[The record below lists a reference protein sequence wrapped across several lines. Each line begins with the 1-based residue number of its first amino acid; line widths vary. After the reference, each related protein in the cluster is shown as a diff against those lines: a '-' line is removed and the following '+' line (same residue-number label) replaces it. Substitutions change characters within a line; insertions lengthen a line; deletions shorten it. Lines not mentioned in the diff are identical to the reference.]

1 MEKDLSH
8 LIRPFHPEDL
18 LKERLFYPLYE
29 QILFEYQG
37 EIVLTTISDTHEY
50 TKEDYLLLP
59 EGAPYQFIN
68 GKLIFMS
75 APKINHQRI
84 LNKLNVILYTYVE
97 SNKLGEVFMS
107 PTDVE
112 LDDKNIVQPDLFF
125 VSIKRKAIIKEA
137 RVEGA
142 PEFVVE
148 ILSPGTE
155 KYDRNDKLA
164 VYGKQGV
171 EECWLVDLKNTSI
184 EVYENQNREL
194 KLMQI
199 AKPGNKIKSKIIEGF
214 ELELDK
220 LFEQE

>member
-1 MEKDLSH
+1 MEKDLSK
-8 LIRPFHPEDL
+8 LIIPFHPEEL
-18 LKERLFYPLYE
+18 LKERLFYPLHE

-37 EIVLTTISDTHEY
+37 EIVLTHISDIHKY

-59 EGAPYQFIN
+59 EGAPFQFIN

-84 LNKLNVILYTYVE
+84 LNKLNVALYMYVE
-97 SNKLGEVFMS
+97 NHKLGEVFMA

-112 LDDKNIVQPDLFF
+112 LDDINIVQPDLFF
-125 VSIKRKAIIKEA
+125 VSIKRKEIIKEA
-137 RVEGA
+137 RVEGV

-148 ILSPGTE
+148 ILSPSTE
-155 KYDRNDKLA
+155 KYDRNEKLA
-164 VYGKQGV
+164 VYGQHGV

-184 EVYENQNREL
+184 EVYENQNQEL
-194 KLMQI
+194 KLMQT
-199 AKPGNKIKSKIIEGF
+199 AKSGNKIKSKVIEGF
-214 ELELDK
+214 ELEVDK